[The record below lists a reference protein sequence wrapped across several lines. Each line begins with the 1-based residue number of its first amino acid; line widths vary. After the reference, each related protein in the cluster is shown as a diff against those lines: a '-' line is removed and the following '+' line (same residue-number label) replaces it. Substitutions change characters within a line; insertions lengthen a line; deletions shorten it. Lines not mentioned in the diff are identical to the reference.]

1 MRAAAGKTLGP
12 CLLQEEIGRGGSSIV
27 FRAQHALL
35 DRPVAVKVI
44 AGPYGP
50 LAADTSFLARFR
62 QESELVSRL
71 SHPHILS
78 ILDSGQTGPE
88 DEIPDAAFLATEY
101 MPGGNLAGYLATHAD
116 ALDQKERCRLAVR
129 VAEQIGAAL
138 DHAHSHDILHR
149 DLKPSNILIDA
160 EPQRFVLGDFG
171 LARLLQTG
179 ASLHLTATG
188 LVAGTPAY
196 MAPEQALG
204 EPAEPATD
212 LYGLAVVLYEIVV
225 GRVPFDAETPLAT
238 MLAHVHQPPPLPR
251 RLSPGVP
258 RAVEVVLVHAPAK
271 ARDERYGTGYELARA
286 LRSAV
291 TAAYGADALEPPPHT
306 IQPVVELS
314 AQRRSGGRKE
324 RVPVAAR
331 RPRRLFGTG
340 RTRRFLRRAAIA
352 GGASLLLFSMVL
364 GSAA

>member
-12 CLLQEEIGRGGSSIV
+12 CLLQEEIGRGGGSIV
-27 FRAQHALL
+27 FRAEHAPLN
-35 DRPVAVKVI
+35 RPVAVKVI
-44 AGPYGP
+44 AGPYGGAGLSDP
-50 LAADTSFLARFR
+50 VFLARFR
-62 QESELVSRL
+62 QEAELVSRL
-71 SHPHILS
+71 SHPHILA

-88 DEIPDAAFLATEY
+88 DEIPDSAYLATEY
-101 MPGGNLAGYLATHAD
+101 MAGGNLASYLD
-116 ALDQKERCRLAVR
+116 AHSDTLDQKARCRLAVS

-149 DLKPSNILIDA
+149 DLKPSNILIGDVAGA
-160 EPQRFVLGDFG
+160 EQGSLDSPKRFVLGDFG

-238 MLAHVHQPPPLPR
+238 MLAHVHQPPPAPR
-251 RLSPGVP
+251 RLSPDVP
-258 RAVEVVLVHAPAK
+258 RAVEVVLLHALAK
-271 ARDERYGTGYELARA
+271 ARDERYGSGYELSRA
-286 LRSAV
+286 LR
-291 TAAYGADALEPPPHT
+291 AAA
-306 IQPVVELS
+306 
-314 AQRRSGGRKE
+314 
-324 RVPVAAR
+324 VAA
-331 RPRRLFGTG
+331 
-340 RTRRFLRRAAIA
+340 
-352 GGASLLLFSMVL
+352 
-364 GSAA
+364 